1 MKTGIVDV
9 GGGYRGI
16 YAAGVL
22 DYCMENNIHFDL
34 GIGVSAGSANLISY
48 AAGQYRRNYQF
59 FTEYGLRKEYAGMKN
74 FFFKKSFIDLDYVY
88 SVLSNSNGENPL
100 DYPAFLRNPMEFF
113 VVAAEAQTGNTVYFS
128 KHDIL
133 QDDYS
138 VLKAS
143 CAIPFVCHP
152 YPVKDILY
160 FDGALGDP
168 VPVKKAFELGCDR
181 VVILL
186 TRPENETRISDSD
199 EKLARM
205 IRRRY
210 PIAAEKLRGRAE
222 SYNTGV
228 ALAQKY
234 VKSGKALIVAPD
246 DTCGVSTLTRDADKL
261 DQLYRKGY
269 NDGERIAAFMM

>member
-59 FTEYGLRKEYAGMKN
+59 FTEYGLQKEYAGMKN

-234 VKSGKALIVAPD
+234 VKSEKALIVAPD

-261 DQLYRKGY
+261 YQLYRKGY